1 MSGTGTEDYIDT
13 GWGQLLF
20 SNGYQSWSI
29 ASKEKGLY
37 PYYGYLIVD
46 HVFFE
51 YDVSATAYFYF
62 DKPSANLPAMQGE
75 TIRTYNTN
83 RLK

>member
-1 MSGTGTEDYIDT
+1 LSGTGTEDYIDT

-20 SNGYQSWSI
+20 SNGYQSWPI
-29 ASKEKGLY
+29 ASKEKELY
-37 PYYGYLIVD
+37 PFYRYLIVD

-51 YDVSATAYFYF
+51 DDV
-62 DKPSANLPAMQGE
+62 SANLPAMQGE
-75 TIRTYNTN
+75 TRRTYNTN